1 MRSVQYSDYNKKLTG
16 LLFNQDS
23 DNFFQ
28 TKAGYARNPIMFFP
42 RQCGE
47 LGSQK
52 AAAILGRLW
61 VCRTRM
67 ELSPML
73 RAAHPHPAQACL
85 AFANP
90 PPAETKFATRRHRA
104 SLRASPE

>member
-1 MRSVQYSDYNKKLTG
+1 
-16 LLFNQDS
+16 
-23 DNFFQ
+23 
-28 TKAGYARNPIMFFP
+28 MFFP

-52 AAAILGRLW
+52 AAAILGRLR

-73 RAAHPHPAQACL
+73 RAAHHALSVAGPHLYPAFSEAAQACL

-90 PPAETKFATRRHRA
+90 PPAVAQSYGGQAGGNRIRHTVASRCAATAPNAIKTSTDIHVY
-104 SLRASPE
+104 PC

>member
-1 MRSVQYSDYNKKLTG
+1 MEKRNILT
-16 LLFNQDS
+16 LFCLFSFGVLASEGATNYYVA
-23 DNFFQ
+23 
-28 TKAGYARNPIMFFP
+28 TKAGYARNPIMFLP

-52 AAAILGRLW
+52 AAAILGRLR

-90 PPAETKFATRRHRA
+90 PPAETKFATR
-104 SLRASPE
+104 

>member
-1 MRSVQYSDYNKKLTG
+1 
-16 LLFNQDS
+16 
-23 DNFFQ
+23 
-28 TKAGYARNPIMFFP
+28 MFFH

-47 LGSQK
+47 LGSQR
-52 AAAILGRLW
+52 AAAILGRLR

-90 PPAETKFATRRHRA
+90 PPAETKFATRLHA
-104 SLRASPE
+104 AQLPSLEGEDKAMFNLIIFVVKNVHN

>member
-1 MRSVQYSDYNKKLTG
+1 
-16 LLFNQDS
+16 
-23 DNFFQ
+23 
-28 TKAGYARNPIMFFP
+28 MFLP

-47 LGSQK
+47 LGSHK
-52 AAAILGRLW
+52 AAAILGRLR
-61 VCRTRM
+61 VCRARM

-90 PPAETKFATRRHRA
+90 SDQGRTETKFATRLHA
-104 SLRASPE
+104 AQLPSLEGEDKATFNLIIFVVKSVHN

>member
-1 MRSVQYSDYNKKLTG
+1 M
-16 LLFNQDS
+16 
-23 DNFFQ
+23 
-28 TKAGYARNPIMFFP
+28 
-42 RQCGE
+42 QCGE

-52 AAAILGRLW
+52 AVAILGRLR

-73 RAAHPHPAQACL
+73 PAPPERFAEASRAAHPHPAQACL

-90 PPAETKFATRRHRA
+90 PPAETEFATR
-104 SLRASPE
+104 

>member
-1 MRSVQYSDYNKKLTG
+1 MPAASLRPDAIRGRGQRG
-16 LLFNQDS
+16 
-23 DNFFQ
+23 
-28 TKAGYARNPIMFFP
+28 NPIVFFP

-52 AAAILGRLW
+52 AAAILVRLR

-73 RAAHPHPAQACL
+73 RAAHPAGSGASPHLYPAFSGTAQALSRSEAGLPCC
-85 AFANP
+85 FEP
-90 PPAETKFATRRHRA
+90 RRFGRGTKFATR
-104 SLRASPE
+104 